1 MFLAYIPE
9 CPGLWKTLA
18 LASPTVKG
26 SHSSSI
32 VFPLG
37 RFRLSSI
44 AYSMLCLIGSLG
56 DKIDESGCILAC
68 GVSTLLLVVLLLL
81 DDEKLAKT
89 LSSDN
94 DEFFEFSE
102 LSIDSEGVLSFDESP
117 VKIVSDS
124 SENNN
129 PSEWQW
135 NDRKKHIYRS
145 SSSMW
150 GHVCD
155 TLSTLEP
162 RADKLSSENAI
173 FPLSVWNY

>member
-37 RFRLSSI
+37 LFRLSSM

-68 GVSTLLLVVLLLL
+68 GISTLLLVVLLLL

-89 LSSDN
+89 LSSDS

-135 NDRKKHIYRS
+135 NDRKKAHLSELEQYVGTCV
-145 SSSMW
+145 W
-150 GHVCD
+150 H
-155 TLSTLEP
+155 TLDS
-162 RADKLSSENAI
+162 RAEGG
-173 FPLSVWNY
+173 